1 MSGKYTKKSE
11 EVLKCAKTHAMEK
24 GSKSVG
30 SEHILLGILEV
41 PDTLAYNMLHDRGI
55 TVEKVLNSVN
65 FTVSDDSEVAVSDR
79 EGYTPRAKRIL
90 ENASSLAKKFDSRN
104 RAYSYGYNHRERLC
118 GFKNSSRTWFR

>member
-90 ENASSLAKKFDSRN
+90 ENASSLAKKFDSD
-104 RAYSYGYNHRERLC
+104 LI
-118 GFKNSSRTWFR
+118 